1 MNTSIFF
8 NLDRQLIP
16 HVTEAQMREVDRV
29 AVEEFNLGIL
39 QMMEN
44 AGRNLALHAME
55 MLQDQP
61 GKTITIAAGSGG
73 NGGGGLCAARHLYNR
88 GYNIHLLLTKP
99 ADQIQGAA
107 KNQLEIL
114 MNAGLSPDT
123 LEKAERT
130 ISESALVIDA
140 LIGYSLRGAPAG
152 NTQKLIELINQSA
165 KPVLSLD
172 LPSGIDAT
180 NGETPGE
187 FIQAERTLTLA
198 LPKPG
203 LQHSASGQLFLAD
216 IGIPSQVYQQI
227 GIEFEPIFGNQY
239 WIELKT

>member
-8 NLDRQLIP
+8 NIDRQPIP
-16 HVTEAQMREVDRV
+16 HVTETQMREVDRV

-44 AGRNLALHAME
+44 AGRNLALQAME
-55 MLQDQP
+55 ILQEQP

-73 NGGGGLCAARHLYNR
+73 NGGGGLCAARHLHNR
-88 GYNIHLLLTKP
+88 GYNIDLLLTKP
-99 ADQIQGAA
+99 VDQILGAA
-107 KNQLEIL
+107 KNQLDIL
-114 MNAGLSPDT
+114 TNAGLRPT
-123 LEKAERT
+123 AMENAEQAV
-130 ISESALVIDA
+130 SESDLVIDA

-152 NTQKLIELINQSA
+152 NTKKLIRLINQSA
-165 KPVLSLD
+165 KGVLSLD

-187 FIQAERTLTLA
+187 FIEAERTLTLA

-203 LQHSASGQLFLAD
+203 LQHPASGQLFLAD
-216 IGIPSQVYQQI
+216 IGIPPQVYQKI
-227 GIEFEPIFGNQY
+227 GIELEPVFGHQY
-239 WIELKT
+239 TIELKT